1 MDGFTDRQ
9 LLEIGIAAT
18 GSIALGILLKKTV
31 IPMLRK
37 LARKSKWEGDDLI
50 INSISPWIIF
60 WFFLGACLYVLPILV
75 KVLHITEKTELRIQQ
90 GIGALY
96 IFSIGMVLARVVTG
110 LLQVRS
116 HKQEAA
122 RATASILGNIIKG
135 IIYSIAFILILQ
147 SFGVAIAPL
156 LAALGVGGVAV
167 ALALQP
173 TLSNLFAGL
182 QLISSGRFNTGDFI
196 QLENG
201 EKGFITDITWR
212 STTLVTAD
220 NNIMIIPN
228 NKMATSI
235 VLNYFLLSR
244 ELLFNV
250 PVGIS
255 YNSDLEKAERVCIQ
269 TATAILEQLQV
280 GADHYEPFVR
290 FYRFGDS
297 SIDLK
302 VFFRVKQYADQFLV
316 THMFIKEL
324 YLRFKAENIEI
335 PFPVTTVML
344 QREENGQ

>member
-1 MDGFTDRQ
+1 MDGFTDKQ

-18 GSIALGILLKKTV
+18 GSILLGILLKKTV
-31 IPMLRK
+31 IPFLRK
-37 LARKSKWEGDDLI
+37 LTRKSKWEGDDLI

-75 KVLHITEKTELRIQQ
+75 TVFRFTARTELLIQQ

-96 IFSIGMVLARVVTG
+96 IFSIGMVLARVATG

-122 RATASILGNIIKG
+122 RATASIMGNIIKG
-135 IIYSIAFILILQ
+135 IIYSLAFILILQ

-182 QLISSGRFNTGDFI
+182 QLISSGRFNNGDFI

-228 NKMATSI
+228 NKMATGI
-235 VLNYFLLSR
+235 VLNYFLMNR

-250 PVGIS
+250 EVGVS
-255 YNSDLEKAERVCIQ
+255 YTSDLEKVERVCIE
-269 TATAILEQLQV
+269 TAAAILEKLDV
-280 GADHYEPFVR
+280 GAAEFVPFVR

-297 SIDLK
+297 SIDLR
-302 VFFRVKQYADQFLV
+302 VFFRVRQYADQFLV
-316 THMFIKEL
+316 THMFIKAL
-324 YLRFKAENIEI
+324 YTRFKAENIEI

-344 QREENGQ
+344 QRDEKGE